1 MGLQNAFVCATG
13 AFVSIY
19 ILKTLDMKKLFF
31 SGFVAILALVASQTP
46 ARAHVVL
53 QDGAAAANTSYRAA
67 FRVGHGCD
75 AEPTTALRITIPAG
89 FNAAQPMPKAGWTV
103 STKVGPLAT
112 PYESHGKKY
121 TEGVLEITWSAKGA
135 ENALPAAYYDEFVVR
150 GTTPAKAG
158 PLWFKVVQ
166 SCPKGSN
173 DWVEVPASGSST
185 KGLKSPAALLDVLDV
200 QAAGG
205 HAH

>member
-31 SGFVAILALVASQTP
+31 SGFVATLALVASQTP
-46 ARAHVVL
+46 ALAHVVL
-53 QDGAAAANTSYRAA
+53 QDGAAAANASYRAT

-75 AEPTTALRITIPAG
+75 AEPTNAMRITIPAG

-121 TEGVLEITWSAKGA
+121 TEGVLEITWTAKGA

-173 DWVEVPASGSST
+173 DWIEVPASGSST
-185 KGLKSPAALLDVLDV
+185 KGLKSPAALLEVLDV

>member
-31 SGFVAILALVASQTP
+31 SGFVATLALVASQTP
-46 ARAHVVL
+46 ALAHVVL
-53 QDGAAAANTSYRAA
+53 QDGAAAANASYRAT

-75 AEPTTALRITIPAG
+75 AEPTNAMRITIPAG

-121 TEGVLEITWSAKGA
+121 TEGVLEITWTAKGA
-135 ENALPAAYYDEFVVR
+135 EYALPAAYYDEFVVR

-173 DWVEVPASGSST
+173 DWVQVPASGSST
-185 KGLKSPAALLDVLDV
+185 KGLKSPAALLEVLDV